1 MTDVRSSSPATA
13 RWSPRRGFLRRFGR
27 ARSGATAVEF
37 AMIVMPFLGLV
48 FATLEL
54 GMMFLVSTTM
64 ESSAQSAART
74 IRTGQ
79 FQSGAA
85 TAAVYKDAVC
95 NGMGWLQADCE
106 TNLRIDVRTFNTFN
120 AVNTAPP
127 ILNAADVVFQPG
139 QACSIVLARAS
150 YSWTLL
156 APGLS
161 GVTYTGAGKVKLQ
174 SAAAFRNEPFSGQI
188 CPPSVP

>member
-1 MTDVRSSSPATA
+1 MTDARPSSPVTA
-13 RWSPRRGFLRRFGR
+13 RWSPCKGFLRRFGR
-27 ARSGATAVEF
+27 ARDGATAVEF

-85 TAAVYKDAVC
+85 TAAAYKTAVC
-95 NGMGWLQADCE
+95 NGMGWLGADCQA
-106 TNLRIDVRTFNTFN
+106 NLLTDVRTFNTFN
-120 AVNTAPP
+120 AVSTAPP
-127 ILNAADVVFQPG
+127 IRTAADVVFQPG
-139 QACSIVLARAS
+139 QACSIILARAT
-150 YSWTLL
+150 YNWTLL

-174 SAAAFRNEPFSGQI
+174 AAAAFRNEPFSGQI